1 MDERVAGDL
10 PGHGRWPVHHRQPR
24 APGAQDLRERDTSA
38 ISLRMYLVLIVGFV
52 LWIAYGLI
60 IASWPVVIFNG
71 ISLVLGGVMV
81 WLKRQGGR
89 AGGVPAP
96 DRA

>member
-1 MDERVAGDL
+1 MSE
-10 PGHGRWPVHHRQPR
+10 WPVTFLGMAAGLCTTGSLVPQVLKT
-24 APGAQDLRERDTSA
+24 LRERDTSA

-89 AGGVPAP
+89 TDSVAAVN
-96 DRA
+96 RA

>member
-1 MDERVAGDL
+1 MSEGLVTLLGMAAGVCTTGSL
-10 PGHGRWPVHHRQPR
+10 VPQVLKT
-24 APGAQDLRERDTSA
+24 LRERDTSA